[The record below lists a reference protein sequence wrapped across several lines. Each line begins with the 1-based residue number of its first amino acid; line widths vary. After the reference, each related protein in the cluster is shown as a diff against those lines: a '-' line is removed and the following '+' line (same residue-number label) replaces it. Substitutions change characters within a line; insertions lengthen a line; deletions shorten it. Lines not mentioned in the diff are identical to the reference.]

1 MSPNN
6 TTKPGLFITIE
17 GIEGVGKSTCLTL
30 ICDFLAEKAIRY
42 KATREPG
49 GTEIAEAIR
58 QVLLAS
64 YQEKMTDDTE
74 LLLMFAAR
82 AQHLAKV
89 IKPALAAGHW
99 VISDRF
105 TDASYAYQGGGR
117 GIEAERIALLEQW
130 VQADLKPDRVLL
142 FDAPVDIALQRA
154 KSRSAPDRIEAEKQ
168 AFFVK
173 VRDCYL
179 QRAKQ
184 FAHRYT
190 IIDTSQSL
198 AQVKQQLLKIL
209 QTMIDG

>member
-6 TTKPGLFITIE
+6 TTKPGLFITLE

-30 ICDFLAEKAIRY
+30 ICDFLAEKNINY

-74 LLLMFAAR
+74 LLLMFAGR
-82 AQHLAKV
+82 AQHLACV
-89 IKPALAAGHW
+89 IKPALAAGLW

-117 GIEAERIALLEQW
+117 GIAAERIALLEQW

-142 FDAPVDIALQRA
+142 LDAPVEIALQRA

-184 FAHRYT
+184 FANRYT

-198 AQVKQQLLKIL
+198 AQVKQQLLSVL
-209 QTMIDG
+209 QTMIEQ